1 MTMAKVSC
9 HIKVFSDHK
18 QRHCGSFMDHVFDKW
33 IKNLVDLMKKDRIC
47 DEVFKL
53 CSNHHIEAIDI
64 KEVVEE
70 ILSDKPEEIQ
80 ANNYVNELYNLIS

>member
-1 MTMAKVSC
+1 MTIGKAGCEFKVLT
-9 HIKVFSDHK
+9 DHK
-18 QRHCGSFMDHVFDKW
+18 KRHCGTFIEHVFDKW

-53 CSNHHIEAIDI
+53 CSNSHVEAIDI

-80 ANNYVNELYNLIS
+80 ANNYVNELYNSIS

>member
-1 MTMAKVSC
+1 
-9 HIKVFSDHK
+9 
-18 QRHCGSFMDHVFDKW
+18 
-33 IKNLVDLMKKDRIC
+33 MKKDRIC

-80 ANNYVNELYNLIS
+80 ANNYINELYNLIS

>member
-1 MTMAKVSC
+1 
-9 HIKVFSDHK
+9 
-18 QRHCGSFMDHVFDKW
+18 
-33 IKNLVDLMKKDRIC
+33 MKKDRIC

-53 CSNHHIEAIDI
+53 CSNSHIEAIDI

-80 ANNYVNELYNLIS
+80 ANNYINELYNSIS